1 MQVPPFDSLTS
12 LVRVLVLVP
21 VPHSAEQFPTT
32 QLSHSQWTAETE
44 IVSQEVN
51 CRNKDNASGMC
62 FIYLMKLSQYI
73 PGHVS
78 HSPGHLVWTV
88 SEQQSL
94 D

>member
-1 MQVPPFDSLTS
+1 MQVPPFFSSTSLT
-12 LVRVLVLVP
+12 RVLILVP
-21 VPHSAEQFPTT
+21 VPHSAEQLPTT

-44 IVSQEVN
+44 IVSQEVD
-51 CRNKDNASGMC
+51 CRNKMC